1 MKRVTFGHKLLNFAN
16 TADILEKESFSKIQ
30 KSIETY
36 LYKVLK
42 IRFVRLMLM
51 KETVNGQLM
60 LVKYVL
66 NREESDI
73 LPVKEG
79 DEYNGQMAYAFD
91 KNKRLWITAEK
102 ETENLNETENYID
115 QWSNIEQE
123 KLPKYREINSEVDI
137 KTSIIV
143 PIRRDKNDGKTIL
156 GVVNFESEEYLSF
169 NKYAE
174 KELKDI
180 SYTLGKLFQLYELR
194 GFQKSNTISVINEL
208 ENELDDFTLEFKDFF
223 FNRKP
228 NIFFAFPDRGDREVI
243 GSVRELFSNKLSKE
257 LKLISWDDETNLG
270 SITPQ
275 MLDNIKKSDYF
286 VCYLSEK
293 IENSEHY
300 TDNANVLIEIGLFL
314 GNQIREKHF
323 KNIIILR
330 ESNSKI
336 AIPFDIQDIFI
347 LEIPRIGEENHV
359 NRDTF
364 ILNLEKKVST
374 FLRDA
379 E

>member
-79 DEYNGQMAYAFD
+79 EEYNGQMAYAFD